1 MRPRAWSVNPRPRIL
16 TKFFGAEGAFVG
28 DFDAAFF
35 AVMGHVWTLKTRVAT
50 IPSQQAEMD
59 DSVAEEQ
66 LDEAD
71 LLAAFVALCNSAVF
85 SKLLGFY
92 APHVAGGQYDLSAR
106 HVGPIP
112 IPDLQLLSLDP
123 VAGRAVRSLGMLGR
137 EVDLS
142 SADWRRGTAEAVSYL
157 YGGIEFDAL

>member
-1 MRPRAWSVNPRPRIL
+1 MRPRAWSLDTRPRIL

-28 DFDAAFF
+28 DYEAAFL
-35 AVMGHVWTLKTRVAT
+35 AVMGHVWTLKTRIAA
-50 IPSQQAEMD
+50 IPTQQAEGD
-59 DSVAEEQ
+59 DSAAEEQ
-66 LDEAD
+66 LAEAD

-85 SKLLGFY
+85 AKLLGFY

-112 IPDLQLLSLDP
+112 IPDLQLLALDP

-137 EVDLS
+137 QVDLG
-142 SADWRRGTAEAVSYL
+142 SADWRGSAAEAVSYL
-157 YGGIEFDAL
+157 YGGIELDAL